1 MRHSVWAVSI
11 SRVSQRSRHLLV
23 ALAIGAFLV
32 ALEAFAPGV
41 VMASGDATPPQD
53 AKLAS
58 GAIVGII
65 ASFVLAAL
73 LLMVALPL
81 ILPKP
86 PGK

>member
-1 MRHSVWAVSI
+1 MRHSVWAIGV
-11 SRVSQRSRHLLV
+11 SRVAQRSRRLLV
-23 ALAIGAFLV
+23 ALAIGAFVV

-41 VMASGDATPPQD
+41 VMASEGATPPQD

-73 LLMVALPL
+73 LLMTALPFL
-81 ILPKP
+81 LPKP

>member
-1 MRHSVWAVSI
+1 MRHSVWAVTI
-11 SRVSQRSRHLLV
+11 SRVSRRSRRLLI
-23 ALAIGAFLV
+23 ALAIGAFVV
-32 ALEAFAPGV
+32 ALEFVSPGV
-41 VMASGDATPPQD
+41 VMASGGATSPQD

-58 GAIVGII
+58 GAVVGII

-73 LLMVALPL
+73 LLMVALPF